1 MYMLLQTKSSLFDDL
16 FFLLAFSLFLSP
28 FSLRDS
34 DCFFQS
40 GIWKK
45 RKEEKKKEKEKK
57 KKKPSF

>member
-1 MYMLLQTKSSLFDDL
+1 MLLQTKSSLFDDL

-45 RKEEKKKEKEKK
+45 KRRKEERKK
-57 KKKPSF
+57 